1 MKTNLSRIQIQGH
14 PLHKNNIHN
23 NKYDFDALTQ
33 RCEVLRPFVFENEY
47 QTQTI
52 DFANPKA
59 VKALNK
65 ALLFNHYNITFW
77 EFPDE
82 NLCPPIPGR
91 ADYIHHLAELLKR
104 SHFATDVKILDIGAG
119 ATCIYPL
126 LGHAEYNWKFVGTDI
141 EPNSLQ
147 SGQTIVDRNNLDK
160 SIELRFQN
168 DEMHILKN
176 IIKASDKFTAT
187 MCNPPFYKS
196 ERDAIEATEIKL
208 KGLGKQQDKVVR
220 NFSGTSKE
228 ISYKGGEK
236 AFLHNYLYESSQFKK
251 QCFWF
256 TSLVSNISHIK
267 SMQASLEKLG
277 ATEIKLLDM
286 IQGNKVS
293 RIIAWTFLSK
303 LEQQEWNKNNN

>member
-1 MKTNLSRIQIQGH
+1 M
-14 PLHKNNIHN
+14 HKNNLHN

-33 RCEVLRPFVFENEY
+33 TSEALKPFVFENEY
-47 QTQTI
+47 HTQTI
-52 DFANPKA
+52 DFACPQA

-65 ALLFNHYNITFW
+65 ALLANHYNIKFW

-104 SHFATDVKILDIGAG
+104 SHLDNDVKILDIGTG

-126 LGHAEYNWKFVGTDI
+126 LGYAAYNWKFVGTDI
-141 EPNSLQ
+141 ESNSLQ
-147 SGQTIVDRNNLDK
+147 TAQTIIDRNNLGN
-160 SIELRFQN
+160 SIELRFQI

-187 MCNPPFYKS
+187 MCNPPFFKS
-196 ERDAIEATEIKL
+196 EEEAIEATEIKL

-236 AFLHNYLYESSQFKK
+236 AFLHNYLYESSQYKR
-251 QCFWF
+251 QCYWF
-256 TSLVSNISHIK
+256 TSLVSNVSHIK
-267 SMQASLEKLG
+267 SMQSSLDKLG
-277 ATEIKLLDM
+277 ATEIQVLDM

-303 LEQQEWNKNNN
+303 SEQQEWNKNNN